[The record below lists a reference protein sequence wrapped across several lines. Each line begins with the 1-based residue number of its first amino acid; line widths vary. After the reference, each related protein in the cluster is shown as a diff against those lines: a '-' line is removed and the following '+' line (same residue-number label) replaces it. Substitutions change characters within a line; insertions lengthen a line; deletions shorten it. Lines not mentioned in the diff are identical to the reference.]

1 MAYKGNI
8 MTDQTQT
15 AASAVNAALRMFQNQ
30 LNNTLKLVETHSSII
45 EEALN
50 SESDQYNEVVD
61 LLELNNEKSIELN
74 NEIASLKKQIDESKV
89 LHADEVNLLNIEVSK
104 ANVALSE
111 FSKLKDE
118 LKQLKALNPD
128 RLQKKNKELRATSD
142 ERLKS
147 IGLLKSKVSSLEKD
161 NITKTASLALL
172 TKETSGMLAEM
183 EDMRKRL
190 ERHDGDVSGKKY
202 IGKDGLVAYIYD
214 FCWGLQSNPE
224 AERVNIIGDFDWH
237 LEVRTN
243 TGICVLV
250 TVTDW
255 LVPYYPLCNELS
267 EKWPEDIH
275 DGLSD
280 IIFNR
285 CEATHGHLVDRYDW
299 AKGVSV
305 SDIPG
310 LNERQIKALEGSN
323 FNSLYSVCHVPSE
336 KLCEKV
342 KGMGKETANQVNLTC
357 IKFSRE
363 WEAKNWTRKQ
373 RGLV

>member
-1 MAYKGNI
+1 

-15 AASAVNAALRMFQNQ
+15 AVSAVNAALRMIQNQ
-30 LNNTLKLVETHSSII
+30 LNNTLNLVDTHSSNI
-45 EEALN
+45 EAALN
-50 SESDQYNEVVD
+50 AEADQYNEVVD
-61 LLELNNEKSIELN
+61 LLELSDSQHEELN
-74 NEIASLKKQIDESKV
+74 AEISSLKKQISESTK
-89 LHADEVNLLNIEVSK
+89 LHTDEVNLLNIEISK
-104 ANVALSE
+104 ANVAISE
-111 FSKLKDE
+111 FSKLKEE
-118 LKQLKALNPD
+118 LKQLKALNPV
-128 RLQKKNKELRATSD
+128 RLANKNKELRATGD
-142 ERLKS
+142 DRLKS
-147 IGLLKSKVSSLEKD
+147 IDLLKKKVQALEQD
-161 NITKTASLALL
+161 NIAKSTSLALL

-190 ERHDGDVSGKKY
+190 NNHDGDVSGKKY

-214 FCWGLQSNPE
+214 FCWGLQSKPD
-224 AERVNIIGDFDWH
+224 AERCIIVGDFEWH

-255 LVPYYPLCNELS
+255 LVPYYPLCAELS
-267 EKWPEDIH
+267 EKWPDDIH
-275 DGLSD
+275 DGLAD

-285 CEATHGHLVDRYDW
+285 CDATHGHLVDRIDW

-305 SDIPG
+305 SDVTG
-310 LNERQIKALEGSN
+310 LTERQIKALEASN
-323 FNSLYSVCHVPSE
+323 FNSLYSVCHIPAE

-342 KGMGKETANQVNLTC
+342 KGMGKDTANKVNLAC

-363 WEAKNWTRKQ
+363 WEDKNWTRKQ